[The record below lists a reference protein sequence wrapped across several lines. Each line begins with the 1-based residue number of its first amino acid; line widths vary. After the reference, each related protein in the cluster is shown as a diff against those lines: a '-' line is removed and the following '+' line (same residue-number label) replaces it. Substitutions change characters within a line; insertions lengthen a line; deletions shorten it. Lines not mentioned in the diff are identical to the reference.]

1 MLFTFYCR
9 DRANHEA
16 VRQANRAEHLAY
28 LDKAGSSRIVFAGPL
43 LTDDATKPLG
53 SLLIVDCAD
62 RRAAEAFAAGDPY
75 AKAGLFSEVVIAAI
89 RQVLPKP

>member
-9 DRANHEA
+9 DRANYEA
-16 VRQANRAEHLAY
+16 VRQANRADHLAY
-28 LDKAGSSRIVFAGPL
+28 LEKAGSRIVFAGPL
-43 LTDDATKPLG
+43 LTDDGAKPLG

-75 AKAGLFSEVVIAAI
+75 AKAGLFTDVAITAI

>member
-16 VRQANRAEHLAY
+16 VRQANRPEHLAY
-28 LDKAGSSRIVFAGPL
+28 LDKAGSRIVFAGPL
-43 LTDDATKPLG
+43 LTDDGARPLG
-53 SLLIVDCAD
+53 SLLIVDCDD

-75 AKAGLFSEVVIAAI
+75 ATAGLFAEVVITAA
-89 RQVLPKP
+89 RQARPAP

>member
-9 DRANHEA
+9 DRANHEP

-28 LDKAGSSRIVFAGPL
+28 LEKAGGRIVFAGPL
-43 LTDDATKPLG
+43 LTDDGAKPVG

-75 AKAGLFSEVVIAAI
+75 AKAGLFAEVAIAAI
-89 RQVLPKP
+89 RQVLPKA

>member
-1 MLFTFYCR
+1 MLFSFFCR

-28 LDKAGSSRIVFAGPL
+28 LDRAASRVVFAGPL
-43 LTDDATKPLG
+43 LSDDGSKPLG
-53 SLLIVDCAD
+53 SLLLVDCAD

-75 AKAGLFSEVVIAAI
+75 AKAGLFAEVTITAI